1 MPILPFAIMLVPMSF
16 VFDAERICPNKIT
29 MPNPLQELHYFGVN
43 QIIDIDNIAEFIN
56 CRIDRISDS
65 GVTIFNSHYPNGVVV
80 SCKSPAR
87 LSDSQVIEVGKP
99 GRKRGIAAEV
109 TLPEGDLPFTIKQL
123 SELNSDLAITQITT
137 FIKENC
143 LIAGEAGRVI
153 GQRGK
158 TAKTYK
164 LIT

>member
-1 MPILPFAIMLVPMSF
+1 
-16 VFDAERICPNKIT
+16 

-43 QIIDIDNIAEFIN
+43 QIIDIDNIAEFTN

-87 LSDSQVIEVGKP
+87 LSDSQVIEAGKP
-99 GRKRGIAAEV
+99 GRKRGIVAEV
-109 TLPEGDLPFTIKQL
+109 IMPEGDLPFTIKQL
-123 SELNSDLAITQITT
+123 AELNEGLNISQITT

-143 LIAGEAGRVI
+143 EETGDYAIKAKGVKGRA
-153 GQRGK
+153 
-158 TAKTYK
+158 AKTYR